1 MEFWDVGGSKK
12 YVLSRSVFYQGINGE
27 KQRAPP
33 TSGSSPSLSSI
44 TDDERHAQPA
54 TPPGIVLVF
63 DLSNRKSYNNLRQWI
78 RELVEADAARGGIEE
93 EASGLGRGVTASS
106 TAGAGGGAGSSVQ
119 LLLLLARM
127 QCMAPA

>member
-1 MEFWDVGGSKK
+1 M
-12 YVLSRSVFYQGINGE
+12 
-27 KQRAPP
+27 
-33 TSGSSPSLSSI
+33 
-44 TDDERHAQPA
+44 
-54 TPPGIVLVF
+54 F

-93 EASGLGRGVTASS
+93 EASGLGRGVAASS